1 MPKGGKS
8 KKIQMPNNIT
18 LTCAACGGEPK
29 KANEFYIS
37 YNLIHSTGRIPYC
50 KSCLKDMISDDEG
63 NVTLEKLQSTLQL
76 IDRPFIFD
84 LYKISLEDSN
94 DTFGTYMKNLGLKQN
109 RQLTWKDSVF
119 KPQLNKELNYD
130 NSLNDKQKNENTILS
145 RQSEFLLTDEI
156 IDKWGAGYKK
166 DEYQAFERKYHLLKN
181 NYPEKTAMHT
191 EALLN
196 YIRYRVKEELA
207 TASGQVKE
215 AKEWGGLAKDAAT
228 AAKINPSQLSAAD
241 LTDGL
246 TGFGQL
252 ARAVEQVVDIVEVL
266 PKFKQKPQDN
276 VDFTLWCYI
285 NYVRGLKGLGD
296 CEYKDIYGFYEQKK
310 KDLANKIINSDNI
323 VEEDI
328 DTEGENDGIS

>member
-1 MPKGGKS
+1 M
-8 KKIQMPNNIT
+8 
-18 LTCAACGGEPK
+18 
-29 KANEFYIS
+29 YYVS

-50 KSCLKDMISDDEG
+50 KSCLRKMISDDNG
-63 NVTLEKLQSTLQL
+63 NVSLDKLQSTLQL

-84 LYKISLEDSN
+84 LWKISLEDKS
-94 DTFGTYMKNLGLKQN
+94 DSFGSFMKNLCLKQN
-109 RQLTWKDSVF
+109 RELTWKDSVF
-119 KPQLNKELNYD
+119 RPQLNSELNYD
-130 NSLNDKQKNENTILS
+130 SSLDHNAYTPTNKQNINSHMNVFIVTE
-145 RQSEFLLTDEI
+145 EI
-156 IDKWGAGYKK
+156 IDKWNFGYATEEYYYFEKK
-166 DEYQAFERKYHLLKN
+166 YNQLKN
-181 NYPEKTAMHT
+181 NYSEKTAMHT

-207 TASGQVKE
+207 TAKGDVKE
-215 AKEWGGLAKDAAT
+215 AKEWGSLAKDAAT

-246 TGFGQL
+246 SGFGQL
-252 ARAVEQVVDIVEVL
+252 VRAVEQVVDIVEIL

-310 KDLANKIINSDNI
+310 KDLANKIINSDDI
-323 VEEDI
+323 IEEDN
-328 DTEGENDGIS
+328 DTEGEHNGIT

>member
-1 MPKGGKS
+1 MPKIGKGAPKQS
-8 KKIQMPNNIT
+8 KKQTELMCASCGNI
-18 LTCAACGGEPK
+18 K
-29 KANEFYIS
+29 KNKEFYVS
-37 YNLIHSTGRIPYC
+37 YQQVHSKTGRIPYC
-50 KSCLKDMISDDEG
+50 KQCLKQMIIDENN
-63 NVTLEKLQSTLQL
+63 NVQLDLIKRMLQI
-76 IDRPFIFD
+76 IDRPFMWDIWITSNNEEGD
-84 LYKISLEDSN
+84 SL
-94 DTFGTYMKNLGLKQN
+94 GVYMKNLALTQN
-109 RQLTWKDSVF
+109 RYLTWKDSVF
-119 KPQLNKELNYD
+119 DPQTVTQMNY
-130 NSLNDKQKNENTILS
+130 NSTLK
-145 RQSEFLLTDEI
+145 QSEFLLTDEI

-246 TGFGQL
+246 SGFGQL
-252 ARAVEQVVDIVEVL
+252 VRAVEQVVDIVEIL

-296 CEYKDIYGFYEQKK
+296 CEYKDIYGFYKQKR
-310 KDLANKIINSDNI
+310 KDMDNKIINNIDASDN
-323 VEEDI
+323 EDCN
-328 DTEGENDGIS
+328 EGEKDGLI